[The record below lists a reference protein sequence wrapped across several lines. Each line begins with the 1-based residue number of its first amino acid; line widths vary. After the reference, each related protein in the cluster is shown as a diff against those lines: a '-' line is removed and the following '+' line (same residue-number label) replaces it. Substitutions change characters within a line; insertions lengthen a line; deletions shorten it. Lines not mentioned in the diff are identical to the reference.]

1 MGKFVNV
8 LGSRYSVK
16 TNNEAVTFDGRCSF
30 YTKEIELRPCEKMLD
45 SDSDERARKSRYKEV
60 IRHELVHAFLFE
72 SGLGCDSVWHVAGQ
86 EHPEQTVD
94 WIALQF
100 PKILKAFQTVGAL

>member
-1 MGKFVNV
+1 MGQFVNV

-16 TNNEAVTFDGRCSF
+16 TNNEAVTFDGSCSF

-45 SDSDERARKSRYKEV
+45 SDSDEKARQSRYKEV

-72 SGLGCDSVWHVAGQ
+72 SGLDEYARN
-86 EHPEQTVD
+86 EQLVD
-94 WIALQF
+94 WIAVQV
-100 PKILKAFQTVGAL
+100 PKMNAVFEELNALE